1 MKLALLFLL
10 ASCATVHDTFHTA
23 HNDSLRSQASKDLI
37 CAPEQVKLTETD
49 ADDNLWRA
57 EGCERTQRYKLM
69 NPKCLVE
76 RDCLW
81 EKTQ

>member
-1 MKLALLFLL
+1 MKIALLVVL
-10 ASCATVHDTFHTA
+10 ASCSTVHETFHNA
-23 HNDSLRSQASKDLI
+23 HDGSLRAQASKDLI
-37 CAPEQVKLTETD
+37 CAPEQVKLTETN

-57 EGCERTQRYKLM
+57 DGCERSQSYKLM

-81 EKTQ
+81 EKQP